1 MVLQV
6 KTTAIKQTRVVPMY
20 AEQTEKEREQCNF
33 RLSNR
38 EFQRLLSQHK
48 LGQDVFL
55 KRLTWHYSKFVGQFL
70 ASNVGAT
77 PLEAHSVFVAV
88 AAAFSKRLKDD
99 EISYGNLE
107 GNFADIALKR
117 QTALGVWA
125 IAFDDDTDYIS
136 TCQAV
141 EAILVAQN
149 FDLSFEM
156 FQMQLAQHQALMA
169 DKTMLSTA
177 NPLLNS
183 IAKPVFYEK
192 FIKILRGVK
201 GVSEMV
207 AYDIFANIMLAFSNG
222 FESNKLKYGNLSSYF
237 IQSGIYAC
245 MVKQGYQRPSERE
258 RATPKPKEYFYA
270 PQEEPLIFESE
281 VVFDYEA
288 DWFADGGI
296 FEDEIPKILGFRLHA
311 RNDKKVRAIN
321 KAWQLLKS
329 ECQYVLR
336 LYYEEEK
343 NYKEMAKEMGTS
355 TGTIGKKLSDCKGYF
370 EKAYTKIFDNL
381 K

>member
-1 MVLQV
+1 MALQV
-6 KTTAIKQTRVVPMY
+6 ETIAIKPTTVVRMY
-20 AEQTEKEREQCNF
+20 PEQADKELKQCNF
-33 RLSNR
+33 SLSDR
-38 EFQRLLSQHK
+38 EFQRLLNQHK

-55 KRLTWHYSKFVGQFL
+55 KRLTWHYYKFVEQFL
-70 ASNVGAT
+70 LSNIEAT
-77 PLEAHSVFVAV
+77 PLEAHSAFVAV
-88 AAAFSKRLKDD
+88 AAVFLKRLKAN
-99 EISYGNLE
+99 EISYGNLK
-107 GNFADIALKR
+107 GSFADVALQR
-117 QTALGVWA
+117 QAAPEVWEITFA
-125 IAFDDDTDYIS
+125 NDVDYIND
-136 TCQAV
+136 CQAV
-141 EAILVAQN
+141 ETVLTAQN

-156 FQMQLAQHQALMA
+156 FQKQLAQHQSLMA
-169 DKTMLSTA
+169 DKTVLSTA
-177 NPLLNS
+177 NPLLSS

-201 GVSEMV
+201 GVSETV
-207 AYDIFANIMLAFSNG
+207 AYDVFADTMLTFSNG

-245 MVKQGYQRPSERE
+245 MAKQGYQRPSERT
-258 RATPKPKEYFYA
+258 TPKPQEYYYA
-270 PQEEPLIFESE
+270 PQDEPLIFESE

-296 FEDEIPKILGFRLHA
+296 FEDEIPKILGFRLHD

-329 ECQYVLR
+329 ECQSVLR

-343 NYKEMAKEMGTS
+343 NYKEMAAEMKSS

-370 EKAYTKIFDNL
+370 KTAYTKIFDNL

>member
-1 MVLQV
+1 
-6 KTTAIKQTRVVPMY
+6 
-20 AEQTEKEREQCNF
+20 
-33 RLSNR
+33 
-38 EFQRLLSQHK
+38 
-48 LGQDVFL
+48 
-55 KRLTWHYSKFVGQFL
+55 L

-77 PLEAHSVFVAV
+77 PLEAHSVFVVV

-99 EISYGNLE
+99 EIYYGNLE
-107 GNFADIALKR
+107 GNFGDTALQR
-117 QTALGVWA
+117 QTAPEVWA
-125 IAFDDDTDYIS
+125 IAFNDDTDYIS

-156 FQMQLAQHQALMA
+156 FQTQLAQHQTLMA
-169 DKTMLSTA
+169 DKTTLSAA

-192 FIKILRGVK
+192 FTKILRGVK

-207 AYDIFANIMLAFSNG
+207 AYDIFADIMLAFSNG
-222 FESNKLKYGNLSSYF
+222 FQSNNLKYGNLSSYF

-245 MVKQGYQRPSERE
+245 MAKQGYQRPSE
-258 RATPKPKEYFYA
+258 RATPKPKEYFYT
-270 PQEEPLIFESE
+270 PQDEPLIFESE

-288 DWFADGGI
+288 DWFVDGGI
-296 FEDEIPKILGFRLHA
+296 FEDEIPKILGFRLHD
-311 RNDKKVRAIN
+311 RNDKKVRAID
-321 KAWQLLKS
+321 KAWQLLKP
-329 ECQYVLR
+329 ECQAALR

-343 NYKEMAKEMGTS
+343 SYKDMAEEMNILIGTV
-355 TGTIGKKLSDCKGYF
+355 GRKLFDCKGYF
-370 EKAYTKIFDNL
+370 KTAYTKIFNKL